1 MVAYSILL
9 VTHGVKIMRQNFTD
23 KALKV
28 LTKTKIEKRSIL
40 TDVTGLT
47 LELYPSAHGETNIK
61 FMFRNM
67 VKGKRIYVQFGSYP
81 TVSLN
86 DARKKYLE
94 TKEKIDNG
102 LDPLE
107 EQKKKKILGVTFGEI
122 YSKWYELNKQNLKEK
137 TKEKKELA
145 YKNHLSKL
153 ADMSIASITADFCI
167 NYYSDFAKKGTIA
180 TAEYLISI
188 IKAVLDYAVFV
199 KVIEYNPI
207 VNINR
212 YLPKYK
218 STHYSSFKQ
227 ETLESDM
234 IKLFNVMSTA
244 SKITQCLLFMYF
256 FTLLRN
262 DELRTLKYE
271 YIHENYALVKTKTW
285 TEFKVPLCSQALRV
299 IDYLKRHNEYNSEF
313 VFTVKTKY
321 VAPSLLSNTLNLY
334 GYKNKLTVHG
344 IRTCG
349 RQWLQTLPTAK
360 ETIIELC
367 LSHVQGN
374 AVQQAYNRG
383 TYYEERKRIM
393 QEWCDFVEKCIGHNF
408 DFINK

>member
-1 MVAYSILL
+1 
-9 VTHGVKIMRQNFTD
+9 MRQNFTD
-23 KALKV
+23 KMLKSLV
-28 LTKTKIEKRSIL
+28 KTTIKKRSIL

-47 LELYPSAHGETNIK
+47 LELYPSARGETNIK

-67 VKGKRIYVQFGSYP
+67 VNGKRIYVQFGSYP
-81 TVSLN
+81 TTSLN

-107 EQKKKKILGVTFGEI
+107 DQKKKKALTVTFGEI
-122 YSKWYELNKQNLKEK
+122 YTKWYELNRQTIKIK
-137 TKEKKELA
+137 TRKKKELA
-145 YKNHLSKL
+145 YKNHLCKL
-153 ADMSIASITADFCI
+153 ADMPISSISAEFCI
-167 NYYSDFAKKGTIA
+167 NFYSDYTKKGTVS
-180 TAEYLISI
+180 TGDYLITT
-188 IKAVLDYAVFV
+188 IKAVLDYAVFI

-207 VNINR
+207 VNIKR

-218 STHYSSFKQ
+218 PTHYNSFRQ

-234 IKLFNVMSTA
+234 IQLFNDMAHTT
-244 SKITQCLLFMYF
+244 KIVQCLLYMYF
-256 FTLLRN
+256 FTLLRSE
-262 DELRTLKYE
+262 ELRTLKYE
-271 YIHENYALVKTKTW
+271 YIHDDFALVKTKTW
-285 TEFKVPLCSQALRV
+285 AEFKVPLCTQALRV
-299 IDYLKRHNEYNSEF
+299 IAYLKRHNIYNSDY
-313 VFTVKTKY
+313 VFTTKFNCI
-321 VAPSLLSNTLNLY
+321 SSSTLLKALNEN
-334 GYKNKLTVHG
+334 GYKDKLRVHG

-349 RQWLQTLPTAK
+349 RQWLQTLSTAK

-393 QEWCDFVEKCIGHNF
+393 QQWCNFVEKCIGHNF
-408 DFINK
+408 DFINE